1 MYENFLEMKYFTIKE
16 LCASFKAAELGI
28 KNEPTKQALVNLESL
43 VLNIL
48 DPLRAAWGGG
58 IIVTSGYRSAA
69 LNKAVGGSASS
80 AHRYGLAADIVPA
93 DKRIGV
99 FKSFCVKWLKENAV
113 NFDQYID
120 ELSIDK
126 DGKVT
131 EWVHIGIK
139 SPSGKQRRQF
149 LKCRN
154 DRYEAL

>member
-1 MYENFLEMKYFTIKE
+1 MNYFSIKE
-16 LCASFKAAELGI
+16 LTASLKATQLGI
-28 KNEPTKQALVNLESL
+28 KNEPTKAALVNLESL

-58 IIVTSGYRSAA
+58 IIVTSGYRSVA
-69 LNKAVGGSASS
+69 LNKAVGGSQSS

-99 FKSFCVKWLKENAV
+99 FKAFVVKWLKDNAI

-120 ELSIDK
+120 EQ
-126 DGKVT
+126 GGGT

-139 SPSGKQRRQF
+139 SPSGNQRRQF
-149 LKCRN
+149 LKYRN
-154 DRYEAL
+154 GHYTPL

>member
-1 MYENFLEMKYFTIKE
+1 MKYFTIQE
-16 LCASFKAAELGI
+16 LCSSATATKLGI
-28 KNEPTKQALVNLESL
+28 KNEPSKAALTNLESL

-69 LNKAVGGSASS
+69 VNKVVKGSPTS

-93 DKRIGV
+93 DRRIAA
-99 FKSFCVKWLKENAV
+99 FKAFCVKWLKDNAV

-120 ELSIDK
+120 EVGGGS
-126 DGKVT
+126 

-139 SPSGKQRRQF
+139 SPSGNQRRQF
-149 LKCRN
+149 LKYRN
-154 DRYEAL
+154 GHYEAL

>member
-1 MYENFLEMKYFTIKE
+1 MKYFSIKE
-16 LCASFKAAELGI
+16 LTASLKATQLGI
-28 KNEPTKQALVNLESL
+28 KNEPSKQALVNLESL
-43 VLNIL
+43 VLNVL

-58 IIVTSGYRSAA
+58 IIVTSGYRSVA
-69 LNKAVGGSASS
+69 LNKAVGGSPSS

-93 DKRIGV
+93 DGRISV
-99 FKSFCVKWLKENAV
+99 FKAFVVKWLKENAV

-139 SPSGKQRRQF
+139 SPSGNQRRQY

-154 DRYEAL
+154 KKYLPL